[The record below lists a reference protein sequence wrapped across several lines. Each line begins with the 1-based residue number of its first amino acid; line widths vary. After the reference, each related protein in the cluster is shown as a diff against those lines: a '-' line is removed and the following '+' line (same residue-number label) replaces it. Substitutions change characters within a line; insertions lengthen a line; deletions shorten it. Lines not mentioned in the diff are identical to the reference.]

1 MSQQDKTISSS
12 LLKSKHIRPA
22 ISPQPGFNIQPT
34 ICNILHAVYQNETS
48 WPEIFIKA
56 YFDDSLGERTW
67 VDNPSCKEFV
77 QNTAT
82 AFNTKPIPFSADNNN
97 PNATSLSGGSANE
110 TSTNPN
116 EVRISSILFLENKKR
131 NYNLERH
138 S

>member
-1 MSQQDKTISSS
+1 MVRISWHHTFINNHFKISNLQFLCTNLLFTSKMSQQDKTISSS

-82 AFNTKPIPFSADNNN
+82 PLIQ
-97 PNATSLSGGSANE
+97 
-110 TSTNPN
+110 
-116 EVRISSILFLENKKR
+116 
-131 NYNLERH
+131 NLYH
-138 S
+138 SRLIITIRMRQA